1 MSDLL
6 LYLGIT
12 VIGYIIGSRI
22 RSRKDK
28 LSWTGKVQTAA
39 ITVLVLLMGMR
50 MGSNHAEFEQY
61 RSISS
66 DHDAAD
72 GRLFNIGCF
81 PYQKADEDR

>member
-50 MGSNHAEFEQY
+50 MGSN